1 MKSTIKLSLVALLL
15 FTVSCGQSS
24 AERPVSNVQEI
35 APSPSDSAEGNLV
48 IVGGGARPESIM
60 NKIVELSPDSS
71 ILIIPMAS
79 SIPDT
84 VGWEQRDQ
92 FYGYGAKQ
100 VDVLMMDENDK
111 TDPAIADQIR
121 NAKGIWFS
129 GGDQNRLMEYLGDGI
144 LIDAVHEAY
153 KKGAVISGTSAGA
166 AVMSRVMITGD
177 EVDPDEN
184 RAFASIR
191 KDNIVTSPGIGLL
204 TNVIIDQHFI
214 RRSRMNRLISA
225 LLDHPEQ
232 FAAGIDEA
240 TALWVLPGGRFEVIG
255 ESQVIL
261 LGETASNDVQ
271 PGDLHGTTGMQLFV
285 LPPGSSFIISAE
297 MGLRV
302 TLGQK
307 R

>member
-1 MKSTIKLSLVALLL
+1 MKSTIKLALVVVTLL
-15 FTVSCGQSS
+15 TVSCSQSATERSGSS
-24 AERPVSNVQEI
+24 AQEI

-48 IVGGGARPESIM
+48 IVGGGPRPESIM

-100 VDVLMMDENDK
+100 VDVLLMDENDK

-144 LIDAVHEAY
+144 LIEAVHEAY
-153 KKGAVISGTSAGA
+153 KNGAVISGTSAGA

-177 EVDPDEN
+177 EVDPDEY
-184 RAFASIR
+184 RAFATIR
-191 KDNIVTSPGIGLL
+191 KDNIVTTPGIGLL

-214 RRSRMNRLISA
+214 RRSRMNRMISA
-225 LLDHPEQ
+225 LLDHPER

-240 TALWVLPGGRFEVIG
+240 TALWVRPGGHFEVIG
-255 ESQVIL
+255 ESQVVL
-261 LGETASNDVQ
+261 LMDGSSNDVQ
-271 PGDLHGTTGMQLFV
+271 PGELHGSSAMQMYV
-285 LPPGSSFIISAE
+285 LPPGSTFEISSE
-297 MGLRV
+297 EFDLRV
-302 TLGQK
+302 TLGQ
-307 R
+307 

>member
-1 MKSTIKLSLVALLL
+1 MKTYLLAGLIAVGLLSIACNQPTKNEHQIAIATVANPAD
-15 FTVSCGQSS
+15 TAV
-24 AERPVSNVQEI
+24 
-35 APSPSDSAEGNLV
+35 GNLV
-48 IVGGGARPESIM
+48 IVGGGARPLSIM

-71 ILIIPMAS
+71 MLIIPMAS

-92 FYGYGAKQ
+92 FYSYGAKQ
-100 VDVLMMDENDK
+100 VDILMLDEDDKND
-111 TDPAIADQIR
+111 PLVADQIR

-144 LIDAVHEAY
+144 LIKAIHEAY
-153 KKGAVISGTSAGA
+153 KNGAVISGTSAGA

-177 EVDPDEN
+177 EVNPDEY

-191 KDNIVTSPGIGLL
+191 KDNVVTSQGIGLL
-204 TNVIIDQHFI
+204 TNIIVDQHFI
-214 RRSRMNRLISA
+214 RRSRMNRLISV

-240 TALWVLPGGRFEVIG
+240 TALWVSPGGVFEVIG

-261 LGETASNDVQ
+261 LGEIASNEVQ
-271 PGDLHGTTGMQLFV
+271 PGELHGTTGMQLFV
-285 LPPGSSFIISAE
+285 LPPGSSFIINGE

-302 TLGQK
+302 TLGQ
-307 R
+307 

>member
-1 MKSTIKLSLVALLL
+1 MKSSIKLALVVLSVLA
-15 FTVSCGQSS
+15 FACNQTDSS
-24 AERPVSNVQEI
+24 RTPESVEMEPNPPE
-35 APSPSDSAEGNLV
+35 SAGGNLV
-48 IVGGGARPESIM
+48 IVGGGPRPESIM

-100 VDVLMMDENDK
+100 VEILMMDEDDK
-111 TDPAIADQIR
+111 YDPAIADIIR

-129 GGDQNRLMEYLGDGI
+129 GGDQNRLMEYLGDGL
-144 LIDAVHEAY
+144 LIEAIHEAY
-153 KKGAVISGTSAGA
+153 KNGAVISGTSAGA

-177 EVDPDEN
+177 EVNPDES

-204 TNVIIDQHFI
+204 TNIIIDQHFI
-214 RRSRMNRLISA
+214 RRSRMNRLISS
-225 LLDHPEQ
+225 LLDHPEK

-240 TALWVLPGGRFEVIG
+240 TALWVRPGGHFEVIG

-261 LGETASNDVQ
+261 LGETASNEVQ
-271 PGDLHGTTGMQLFV
+271 PGELHGTTGMQLFV
-285 LPPGSSFIISAE
+285 LPPGSTFIISGE

-302 TLGQK
+302 TLGQA

>member
-1 MKSTIKLSLVALLL
+1 MKPSVKLALIGIIL
-15 FTVSCGQSS
+15 FTFSCGQSVPDRS
-24 AERPVSNVQEI
+24 DSDAQEV
-35 APSPSDSAEGNLV
+35 APSPSDTAKGNLV
-48 IVGGGARPESIM
+48 ILGGGPRPLSIM

-84 VGWEQRDQ
+84 VGWDQRDQ
-92 FYGYGAKQ
+92 FYSYGAKK
-100 VDVLMMDENDK
+100 VDILMMDENDK
-111 TDPAIADQIR
+111 NDSEIADLLR

-144 LIDAVHEAY
+144 LIDAIQEAY
-153 KKGAVISGTSAGA
+153 NNGAVISGTSAGA

-177 EVDPDEN
+177 EVNPDEY

-214 RRSRMNRLISA
+214 RRSRMNRLIST
-225 LLDHPEQ
+225 LLDHPER
-232 FAAGIDEA
+232 FAAGIDES
-240 TALWVLPGGRFEVIG
+240 TALWVRPGGHFEVIG

-271 PGDLHGTTGMQLFV
+271 PGELHGTTGMQLFV
-285 LPPGSSFIISAE
+285 LPPGSTFTINGE

-302 TLGQK
+302 TLGQ
-307 R
+307 

>member
-1 MKSTIKLSLVALLL
+1 MKSSIKLTLVVISVLTFACNQTDASRTSLS
-15 FTVSCGQSS
+15 TEMEQ
-24 AERPVSNVQEI
+24 
-35 APSPSDSAEGNLV
+35 SPSESAGGNLV
-48 IVGGGARPESIM
+48 IVGGGPRPESIM

-100 VDVLMMDENDK
+100 VEILMMDDDDK
-111 TDPAIADQIR
+111 NDPAIADKIR

-129 GGDQNRLMEYLGDGI
+129 GGDQNRLMEYLGDGM
-144 LIDAVHEAY
+144 LIEAIHEAY
-153 KKGAVISGTSAGA
+153 KNGAVISGTSAGA

-177 EVDPDEN
+177 EVNPDES

-191 KDNIVTSPGIGLL
+191 KDNIITSPGIGLL
-204 TNVIIDQHFI
+204 TNIIIDQHFI
-214 RRSRMNRLISA
+214 RRSRMNRLISS
-225 LLDHPEQ
+225 LLDHPEK

-240 TALWVLPGGRFEVIG
+240 TALWVRPGGHFEVIG

-261 LGETASNDVQ
+261 LGETASNEVQ
-271 PGDLHGTTGMQLFV
+271 PGELHGTTGMQLFV
-285 LPPGSSFIISAE
+285 LPPGSTFIISGE

-302 TLGQK
+302 TLGQGS
-307 R
+307 